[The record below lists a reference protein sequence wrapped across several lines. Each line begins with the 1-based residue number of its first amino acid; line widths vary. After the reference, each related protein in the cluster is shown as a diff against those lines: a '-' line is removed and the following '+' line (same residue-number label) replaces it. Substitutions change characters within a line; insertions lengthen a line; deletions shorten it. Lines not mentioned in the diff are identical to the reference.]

1 MEPEPEPAA
10 ISPPDPRREA
20 YDFVRR
26 GPYLGASA
34 EIGASELD
42 IALQR
47 IGIKLEEAEVAA
59 IIAKRDQSESGAVS
73 FDDFA

>member
-1 MEPEPEPAA
+1 MEPEPEPTA

-47 IGIKLEEAEVAA
+47 IGIKLEEALSTTSATVDV
-59 IIAKRDQSESGAVS
+59 KDGESKV
-73 FDDFA
+73 